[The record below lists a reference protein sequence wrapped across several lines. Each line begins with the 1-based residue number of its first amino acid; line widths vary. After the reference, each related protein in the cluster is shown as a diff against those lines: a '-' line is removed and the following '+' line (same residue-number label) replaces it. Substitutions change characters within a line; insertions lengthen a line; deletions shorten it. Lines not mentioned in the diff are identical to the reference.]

1 MRAKDFLTEGS
12 LKPATFKERY
22 RLANFIK
29 KLETGEPFYTNDG
42 KQIVIKA
49 EPAEIRFLKNELK
62 TKFDPK
68 DPSPKAL
75 SIQPVEFPNGN
86 SVGGVKLTNLMK
98 TGEFGGKISIGAGGE
113 KDVSKANLGPTVEAL
128 KAFAIYA
135 KLSMRGKDTI
145 SAQDV
150 QTIGKL
156 AAEHSKE
163 DYSVNPET
171 GKKSATL
178 TAFSVYSRQVPDV
191 SKTVKDNI
199 TLKIALSVPSF
210 QRAVQVSE
218 LDKAAWGNLQGILK
232 YVNEESDMGK
242 YSRLFANNNKR
253 DPLNIKVVG
262 ISGAKTD
269 IESTYTKPNGEE
281 KPIQSL
287 NLSVKAAGA
296 EWYDQASANNLEG
309 VYKFYNIM
317 GLSEDEAHQAITTS
331 NFQEGGKK
339 DAPEYFAKRLKAAS
353 LLYEVAFN
361 QLKARIPQLNDKGE
375 ADYIHSFIGNL
386 KNSIAGDQRLVYVKF
401 DANGTYE
408 KLKPHL
414 LMNLASVIDL
424 DVNFSSDPGRPT
436 IYWIDKKTGRTLVYV
451 VLLKVPSEKR
461 LTHQFNLGKDFFPL
475 LREAEKALSAK
486 QDTTAQA
493 RKPVEKPVEKS
504 AAKPLGNPAAVPA
517 KVPTKSKMQQP
528 ATQVDN
534 KMDVNPQDEVTT
546 KI

>member
-12 LKPATFKERY
+12 LKLATFKERY

-29 KLETGEPFYTNDG
+29 KLETKEPFYTNNG
-42 KQIVIKA
+42 QQVVI
-49 EPAEIRFLKNELK
+49 PAHPKEIQFLKNELK

-68 DPSPKAL
+68 DPSPKAQAL
-75 SIQPVEFPNGN
+75 APVEFLNGSN
-86 SVGGVKLTNLMK
+86 IGDQKLANLMK

-128 KAFAIYA
+128 KSFAIFA
-135 KLSMRGKDTI
+135 KLAMRGKTTI
-145 SAQDV
+145 TAEDV
-150 QTIGKL
+150 QKVGKL
-156 AAEHSKE
+156 ASEHSKE
-163 DYSVNPET
+163 DYSINPET

-191 SKTVKDNI
+191 NQTVKDNI
-199 TLKIALSVPSF
+199 TLKVALSAPAF

-232 YVNEESDMGK
+232 YVNEESDLGR
-242 YSRLFANNNKR
+242 YSKLFANNNKR

-269 IESTYTKPNGEE
+269 IESTYTQPNGDE

-296 EWYDQASANNLEG
+296 EWYDQASANNLKG
-309 VYKFYNIM
+309 VYKFYNIV
-317 GLSEDEAHQAITTS
+317 GLSEDEANQAVITS

-339 DAPEYFAKRLKAAS
+339 DSPEFFAKRLKAVS
-353 LLYEVAFN
+353 LMFEVAYN

-375 ADYIHSFIGNL
+375 ADYIHEFIGNL
-386 KNSIAGDQRLVYVKF
+386 KNSIAGDQKLVYVKF

-414 LMNLASVIDL
+414 LMNLTSVIDL
-424 DVNFSSDPGRPT
+424 DLNFSSDPGRPT

-461 LTHQFNLGKDFFPL
+461 LTYQFNLGKDFFNL

-486 QDTTAQA
+486 HAVPTQEKQPVA
-493 RKPVEKPVEKS
+493 KPVN
-504 AAKPLGNPAAVPA
+504 KPLGNPAAVPA
-517 KVPTKSKMQQP
+517 KVPTKAKVQEP
-528 ATQVDN
+528 AAQVGDQ
-534 KMDVNPQDEVTT
+534 MGAVPEEDPAQV
-546 KI
+546 

>member
-12 LKPATFKERY
+12 LKLATFKERY

-29 KLETGEPFYTNDG
+29 KLETKEPFYTNDG
-42 KQIVIKA
+42 QQVVIDAHPK
-49 EPAEIRFLKNELK
+49 EIQFLKNELK

-68 DPSPKAL
+68 DPSPKAQAL
-75 SIQPVEFPNGN
+75 APVAFLNG
-86 SVGGVKLTNLMK
+86 SLIGDQKLANLMK
-98 TGEFGGKISIGAGGE
+98 TGEFGGKISISAGGE

-128 KAFAIYA
+128 KSFAIFA
-135 KLSMRGKDTI
+135 KLVMRGKTTI
-145 SAQDV
+145 TAQDV
-150 QTIGKL
+150 QKVGKL
-156 AAEHSKE
+156 ASEHSKE
-163 DYSVNPET
+163 DYSINPET

-178 TAFSVYSRQVPDV
+178 TAFSVYSRQVLDV
-191 SKTVKDNI
+191 NQTVKDNI
-199 TLKIALSVPSF
+199 TLKVALSAPAF

-232 YVNEESDMGK
+232 YVNEESDLGR
-242 YSRLFANNNKR
+242 YSKLFANNNKR

-269 IESTYTKPNGEE
+269 IESTYTQPNGDE

-296 EWYDQASANNLEG
+296 EWYDQASANNLKG
-309 VYKFYNIM
+309 VYKFYNIV
-317 GLSEDEAHQAITTS
+317 GLSEDEANQAVITS

-339 DAPEYFAKRLKAAS
+339 DSPEFFAKRLKAVS
-353 LLYEVAFN
+353 LMFEVAYN

-375 ADYIHSFIGNL
+375 ADYIHEFIGNL
-386 KNSIAGDQRLVYVKF
+386 KNSIAGDQKLVYVKF

-414 LMNLASVIDL
+414 LMNLTSVIDL
-424 DVNFSSDPGRPT
+424 DLNFSSDPGRPT

-461 LTHQFNLGKDFFPL
+461 LTYQFNLGKDFFNL

-486 QDTTAQA
+486 HAVPTQEKQPVA
-493 RKPVEKPVEKS
+493 KPVN
-504 AAKPLGNPAAVPA
+504 KPLGNPAAVPA
-517 KVPTKSKMQQP
+517 KVPTKAKVQEP
-528 ATQVDN
+528 AAQVGDQ
-534 KMDVNPQDEVTT
+534 MGAVPEEDPAQV
-546 KI
+546 

>member
-1 MRAKDFLTEGS
+1 MRAKDFLTEAA
-12 LKPATFKERY
+12 LARADFKERY

-29 KLETGEPFYTNDG
+29 KLEEKDPFHTISGDTVVLNASASE
-42 KQIVIKA
+42 IKA
-49 EPAEIRFLKNELK
+49 LKVELK
-62 TKFDPK
+62 RCFDPR
-68 DPSPKAL
+68 DPNPKAQ
-75 SIQPVEFPNGN
+75 SITPVDMPIRI
-86 SVGGVKLTNLMK
+86 GGVPLSKLQK
-98 TGEFGGKISIGAGGE
+98 TKEFGGVFAISNTGE

-128 KAFAIYA
+128 KSFAIFA
-135 KLSMRGKDTI
+135 KLVMRGKSIIT
-145 SAQDV
+145 AQDV
-150 QTIGKL
+150 QKVGKL

-163 DYSVNPET
+163 DYSINPET
-171 GKKSATL
+171 GKKSTTL

-191 SKTVKDNI
+191 SQTVKDNI
-199 TLKIALSVPSF
+199 TLKVALSAPAF

-269 IESTYTKPNGEE
+269 IESTYTQPNGDE

-296 EWYDQASANNLEG
+296 EWYDQASANNLKG
-309 VYKFYNIM
+309 VYKFYNIV
-317 GLSEDEAHQAITTS
+317 GLSEDEANQAVITS

-339 DAPEYFAKRLKAAS
+339 DSPEFFAKRLKAVS
-353 LLYEVAFN
+353 LMFEVAFN

-375 ADYIHSFIGNL
+375 ADYIHNFIGNL
-386 KNSIAGDQRLVYVKF
+386 KNSIAGDQKLVYVKF

-414 LMNLASVIDL
+414 LMNLTSVIDL
-424 DVNFSSDPGRPT
+424 DINFSSDPGRPT

-461 LTHQFNLGKDFFPL
+461 LTYQFNLGKDFFNL
-475 LREAEKALSAK
+475 LREAEAALSAK
-486 QDTTAQA
+486 QAAVQKKQPTAA
-493 RKPVEKPVEKS
+493 PTN
-504 AAKPLGNPAAVPA
+504 KPLGNPAAVPA
-517 KVPTKSKMQQP
+517 KTPTKNKIQP
-528 ATQVDN
+528 TATEPGDQMGAEVDDRPVAN
-534 KMDVNPQDEVTT
+534 
-546 KI
+546 